1 MAPGASERSDATFTN
16 PLIDVPEVVDV
27 PQPRGDILE
36 EDVIELVVIWR
47 SALWRVQIPE
57 AAVNLS
63 NAAATTRCRRG
74 CKTE

>member
-16 PLIDVPEVVDV
+16 PLIDVPEVVVGQVDV

-63 NAAATTRCRRG
+63 NAAATTR
-74 CKTE
+74 